1 MASSSNLSS
10 YRSMSTEVS
19 LDFSSIAKSLNFNL
33 PVKLNRVNYIHW
45 KALVLPA
52 IRAME
57 LEGFINGERLCPNKF
72 VEVSSATGLESEMV
86 VNGKY
91 LIWRRS
97 DQLLQSWLMSTLSEG
112 LIGEV
117 TECLSALEVWRNLER
132 LFSQQSLAKVL
143 QLKQQLQS
151 VKKGSSSISEYV
163 IKVKGFGDGLKSA
176 GQTVTDRDL
185 LLSVLNG
192 LGHEYDPVVVLI
204 SSQQTTMSLYKAQ
217 YMLMTHEQL
226 IEHLNSVSQVDISSS
241 ANLTVNNSTRNNNRG
256 GFNTRGRGNNNNNK
270 GKRGRGGH

>member
-72 VEVSSATGLESEMV
+72 IEVSSATGLESEM
-86 VNGKY
+86 
-91 LIWRRS
+91 
-97 DQLLQSWLMSTLSEG
+97 
-112 LIGEV
+112 
-117 TECLSALEVWRNLER
+117 
-132 LFSQQSLAKVL
+132 
-143 QLKQQLQS
+143 QQLQS

-241 ANLTVNNSTRNNNRG
+241 ANLAVNNSTRNNNRG
-256 GFNTRGRGNNNNNK
+256 GFNTGGRGNNNNNK
-270 GKRGRGGH
+270 GKRGRGGHWNNNTRPQC